1 MQPVFRR
8 LKITY
13 DDASEGPLMQINRR
27 INGLFDSEFRV
38 AYFKVVK

>member
-8 LKITY
+8 FETTY

-27 INGLFDSEFRV
+27 INGLFDSQFHV